1 MNLHHMHTIEWIVIY
16 FMKSNKLRRSR
27 RDVSLNSVVSGNFV
41 RHVKESDPVQ
51 KENVVVERCT

>member
-1 MNLHHMHTIEWIVIY
+1 MHTIEWIVIH
-16 FMKSNKLRRSR
+16 FMKSDKLRRSR

-51 KENVVVERCT
+51 KENVVAERCT